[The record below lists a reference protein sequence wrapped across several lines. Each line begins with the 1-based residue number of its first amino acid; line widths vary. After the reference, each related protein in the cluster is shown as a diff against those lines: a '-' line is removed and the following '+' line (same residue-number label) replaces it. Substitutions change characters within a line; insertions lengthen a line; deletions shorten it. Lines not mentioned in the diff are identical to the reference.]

1 MMLAATVLKK
11 KIMKKLVLISLL
23 TLSLS
28 SVFAYSSSIA
38 IQTSRQSSMQVYI
51 NGKLFNKQPENFVRV
66 KSNAGSYKIEVK
78 VLNPYDKEWY
88 MVRQAVRIEKGFE
101 YYYKIEF
108 AEGQRPKLK
117 AIRTYPV
124 YSHFFLNPAL
134 YNRHPTS

>member
-1 MMLAATVLKK
+1 MMLAATFLKK
-11 KIMKKLVLISLL
+11 KIMKKLVLISLM
-23 TLSLS
+23 TLVLGSA
-28 SVFAYSSSIA
+28 FGYSSSIA

-51 NGKLFNKQPENFVRV
+51 NGKLFNKQPENFVRI
-66 KSNAGSYKIEVK
+66 KSSAGLYKIEVK

-101 YYYKIEF
+101 YYYKVEF
-108 AEGQRPKLK
+108 AEGQRPKLR

-124 YSHFFLNPAL
+124 YSHFYLNPAL

>member
-1 MMLAATVLKK
+1 
-11 KIMKKLVLISLL
+11 MKKLVLLGLFAL
-23 TLSLS
+23 TLGPVL
-28 SVFAYSSSIA
+28 AYSSSIA
-38 IQTSRQSSMQVYI
+38 IQTSKQSSMQVYV
-51 NGKLFNKQPENFVRV
+51 NGKLYNKQPENFVRV
-66 KSNAGSYKIEVK
+66 KGNPGSYKIEVK

-108 AEGQRPKLK
+108 SEGQRPKLK

-124 YSHFFLNPAL
+124 YSHYFLNPAL